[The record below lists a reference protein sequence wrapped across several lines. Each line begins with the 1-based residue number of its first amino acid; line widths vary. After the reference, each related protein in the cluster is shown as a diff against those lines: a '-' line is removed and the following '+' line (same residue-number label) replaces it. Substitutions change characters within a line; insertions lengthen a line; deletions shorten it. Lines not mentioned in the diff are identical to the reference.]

1 VLANGGLA
9 NGGPADRVPAHGEP
23 RTIDLNADVGEG
35 SDDRPLLDVVTTVHV
50 ACGFHAGDPAAM
62 RRTVAAAAA
71 AGVAVGAHP
80 SYPDREGFGRRPMDR
95 SPAEMADDVVYQL
108 GALDGLARAAGATV
122 RSVKPHGALYNRMAV
137 DEPCAR
143 AIVAAIAGYGSE
155 LVLVV
160 PAGSTAVAVARDEGV
175 PVVAEAFCDRG
186 YRADGSLAPRTEPG
200 SLIVDPDEAARR
212 AVALAVDG
220 RVTAVDG
227 TELRLDCDTLCVHGD
242 TPGATAIAA
251 AVRRALGEAGVTV
264 AAFAR

>member
-1 VLANGGLA
+1 VLA
-9 NGGPADRVPAHGEP
+9 NGGPANEVPADRVWDDAEA
-23 RTIDLNADVGEG
+23 RTVDLNADVGEG
-35 SDDRPLLDVVTTVHV
+35 SDDRPLLDAVTTVHV
-50 ACGFHAGDPAAM
+50 ACGFHAGDPAVM

-95 SPAEMADDVVYQL
+95 SPAEVTDDVVYQL
-108 GALDGLARAAGATV
+108 GALDGLARAVGATV

-143 AIVAAIAGYGSE
+143 AIAAAVAGYRSE

-160 PAGSTAVAVARDEGV
+160 PAGSTALAVARDEGV

-186 YRADGSLAPRTEPG
+186 YRADGSLAPRGEPG
-200 SLIVDPDEAARR
+200 SLVVDPDEAARR

-220 RVTAVDG
+220 CVIAVDG

-264 AAFAR
+264 VAFAR

>member
-1 VLANGGLA
+1 MG
-9 NGGPADRVPAHGEP
+9 DRVPAGGEP
-23 RTIDLNADVGEG
+23 RTVDLNADVGEG

-50 ACGFHAGDPAAM
+50 ACGFHAGDPAVM

-95 SPAEMADDVVYQL
+95 SPAEVADDVVYQL

-143 AIVAAIAGYGSE
+143 AVAAAVAGYGSE

-160 PAGSTAVAVARDEGV
+160 PAGS
-175 PVVAEAFCDRG
+175 
-186 YRADGSLAPRTEPG
+186 
-200 SLIVDPDEAARR
+200 
-212 AVALAVDG
+212 VALVG
-220 RVTAVDG
+220 G
-227 TELRLDCDTLCVHGD
+227 
-242 TPGATAIAA
+242 P
-251 AVRRALGEAGVTV
+251 
-264 AAFAR
+264 

>member
-1 VLANGGLA
+1 VLA

-50 ACGFHAGDPAAM
+50 ACGFHAGDPAVM

-95 SPAEMADDVVYQL
+95 SPAEVADDVVYQL

-143 AIVAAIAGYGSE
+143 AVAAAVAGYRSE

-160 PAGSTAVAVARDEGV
+160 PAGSTALAVARDEGV

-186 YRADGSLAPRTEPG
+186 YRADGSLVPRAEPG

-220 RVTAVDG
+220 RVIAVDG
-227 TELRLDCDTLCVHGD
+227 TEFRLDCDTLCVHGD